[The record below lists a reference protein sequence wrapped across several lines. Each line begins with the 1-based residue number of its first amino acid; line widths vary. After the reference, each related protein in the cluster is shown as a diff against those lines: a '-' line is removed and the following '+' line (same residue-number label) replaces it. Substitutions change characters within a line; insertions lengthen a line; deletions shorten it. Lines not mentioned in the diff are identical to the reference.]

1 MKASAYAKVNLGLR
15 VAAPGP
21 DGFHPLHALC
31 QSVTWADEV
40 GLEPADEDAIVVV
53 HGGAPED
60 ESNLAWR
67 ALAAVRSFGGTSKP
81 MRVELRK
88 EIPTEAGLGGGS
100 ADAAA
105 VLGLAGRRY
114 GVDREVLLR
123 LAAEL
128 GADVPFAFVGGSAL
142 VTGRGEIVEP
152 LPAITGFALVIVVPP
167 VELETP
173 RVYRAWDTLGEPRG
187 PALAAASLPPALRDY
202 APLGNDLYPAAVS
215 LAPQLEDWRDELSHR
230 WDTPVAMTGSGS
242 GLFAFFPTLDEA
254 SGAIGAVPIGAR
266 GAQAVEPAPRGW
278 EPIAG

>member
-1 MKASAYAKVNLGLR
+1 MRASAYAKVNLGLR
-15 VAAPGP
+15 VAGPGP
-21 DGFHPLHALC
+21 DGFHPLRALF

-40 GLEPADEDAIVVV
+40 DLEPADADAIVVV

-60 ESNLAWR
+60 ESNMAWR
-67 ALAAVRSFGGTSKP
+67 ALAAVRSIGGAAEP
-81 MRVELRK
+81 MRVQLRK
-88 EIPTEAGLGGGS
+88 EIPAGAGLGGGS

-114 GVDREVLLR
+114 GVDREALLG

-128 GADVPFAFVGGSAL
+128 GADVPFAFIGGSAL

-152 LPAITGFALVIVVPP
+152 LPAITGFALAIVVPP

-173 RVYRAWDTLGEPRG
+173 RVYRAWDTLGEPQG
-187 PALAAASLPPALRDY
+187 PALTAAALPPALRDY
-202 APLGNDLYPAAVS
+202 APLGNDLYPAAAS
-215 LAPQLEDWRDELSHR
+215 LAPQLDDWRDELSRR

-254 SGAIGAVPIGAR
+254 AGAIEAIPIGAR
-266 GAQAVEPAPRGW
+266 GAQAVEPATRGW

>member
-1 MKASAYAKVNLGLR
+1 MRASAYAKVNLGLR
-15 VAAPGP
+15 VAGPGP
-21 DGFHPLHALC
+21 DGFHPLRALF

-40 GLEPADEDAIVVV
+40 DLEPADADAIVVV

-67 ALAAVRSFGGTSKP
+67 ALAAVRSIGGEAEP
-81 MRVELRK
+81 MRVQLWK
-88 EIPTEAGLGGGS
+88 EIPAGAGLGGGS

-114 GVDREVLLR
+114 GVDREALLG

-128 GADVPFAFVGGSAL
+128 GADVPFAFIGGSAL

-152 LPAITGFALVIVVPP
+152 LPAITGFALAIVVPP

-173 RVYRAWDTLGEPRG
+173 RVYRAWDTLGEPQG
-187 PALAAASLPPALRDY
+187 PALTAAALPPALRDY
-202 APLGNDLYPAAVS
+202 APLGNDLYPAAAS
-215 LAPQLEDWRDELSHR
+215 LAPQLDDWRDELSRR

-254 SGAIGAVPIGAR
+254 AGAIEAIPIGAR
-266 GAQAVEPAPRGW
+266 GAQAVEPATRGW
-278 EPIAG
+278 EPIAW

>member
-1 MKASAYAKVNLGLR
+1 MRASAYAKVNLGLR
-15 VAAPGP
+15 VAGPGP
-21 DGFHPLHALC
+21 DGFHPLRALF
-31 QSVTWADEV
+31 QSVAWADEV
-40 GLEPADEDAIVVV
+40 DLEPADADAIVVV

-67 ALAAVRSFGGTSKP
+67 ALAAVRSIGGAAEP
-81 MRVELRK
+81 MRVQLRK
-88 EIPTEAGLGGGS
+88 EIPAGAGLGGGS

-114 GVDREVLLR
+114 GVDREALLG

-128 GADVPFAFVGGSAL
+128 GADVPFAFIGGSAL

-152 LPAITGFALVIVVPP
+152 LPAITGFALAIVVPP

-173 RVYRAWDTLGEPRG
+173 RVYRAWDTLGEPQG
-187 PALAAASLPPALRDY
+187 PALTAAALPPALRDY
-202 APLGNDLYPAAVS
+202 APLGNDLYPAAAS
-215 LAPQLEDWRDELSHR
+215 LAPQLDDWRDELSRR

-254 SGAIGAVPIGAR
+254 AGAIEAIPIGAR
-266 GAQAVEPAPRGW
+266 GAQAVEPATRGW
-278 EPIAG
+278 EPIAW